1 MLTNLVDNAV
11 RFTDRGGTITIRAK
25 AHDGEGFATK
35 VGGAMTR
42 NVRTLESHQPL
53 EALNPVFERDEVAVV
68 MDGDELLGL
77 ITRVDLINHLRRTA

>member
-1 MLTNLVDNAV
+1 
-11 RFTDRGGTITIRAK
+11 
-25 AHDGEGFATK
+25 
-35 VGGAMTR
+35 MTR